1 VKFSIYTSHRA
12 SDLVQLQE
20 NKLKIEN
27 SKYYLLQC
35 DDISVTIVVI
45 GGVYI
50 MEKTTTLNLRVNPTV
65 KQRAEKVL
73 SQLGMPMSTAIDIY
87 LKQISMTGGI
97 PFAVTLPKTPEAVNA
112 DLMTTEELHA
122 KLQKGYDDIEAG
134 NVQNAAGAF
143 AKFREKH

>member
-1 VKFSIYTSHRA
+1 VKFSTYTSHRA

-73 SQLGMPMSTAIDIY
+73 
-87 LKQISMTGGI
+87 
-97 PFAVTLPKTPEAVNA
+97 
-112 DLMTTEELHA
+112 
-122 KLQKGYDDIEAG
+122 
-134 NVQNAAGAF
+134 
-143 AKFREKH
+143 